1 VQLFAHTRPSKR
13 GKRRAQSNM
22 VNYNTLIVGVGGQG
36 VLTIA
41 QILARAGVFQ
51 GYKVLMAEIHGMAQR
66 GGRVPCSVRF
76 GDSINSPTIP
86 EGGANLVI
94 SLEYAEVLT
103 SVPYAS
109 RETVFVLN
117 KEMSLPPLTTIG
129 LGRYPETDE
138 VIHAVERTSS
148 KILVIDA
155 PEIAKKAGS
164 SITVSSVML
173 GAGVAAGKVPVA
185 DKSVKQAM
193 GVILPQRYLEVNM
206 KAYQMGRN
214 EALERK

>member
-1 VQLFAHTRPSKR
+1 MVQYS
-13 GKRRAQSNM
+13 
-22 VNYNTLIVGVGGQG
+22 TLVVGVGGQG

-76 GDSINSPTIP
+76 GELINSPTIP

-117 KEMSLPPLTTIG
+117 REMSLPPLTTIG
-129 LGRYPETDE
+129 LGRYPTTDE
-138 VIHAVERTSS
+138 VIHAVERISS

-155 PEIAKKAGS
+155 SEIARKVGS
-164 SITVSSVML
+164 PITVGSVML
-173 GAGVAAGKVPVA
+173 GAGVAAGKVPVD
-185 DKSVKQAM
+185 DKSVKEAM
-193 GVILPQRYLEVNM
+193 RVILPTRYLEVNM
-206 KAYQMGRN
+206 KAYQMGRE
-214 EALERK
+214 EALGKK